1 MVPAFRRHDMVSVAA
16 AIAVASAVT
25 GVTEASPDVLEFVT
39 EGVQCDHQRS
49 VGHEAA
55 LAAVAVRTDEVVE
68 LAVSV
73 LVVCLLGL
81 YGAGVYVGH
90 VPCLVRHRI

>member
-1 MVPAFRRHDMVSVAA
+1 MPESKTPAKMVSVATA
-16 AIAVASAVT
+16 VAIAVCVAGIA
-25 GVTEASPDVLEFVT
+25 EACSDVLKLVAEW
-39 EGVQCDHQRS
+39 VQCDHKGS

-55 LAAVAVRTDEVVE
+55 LTAVSVRADKVVE

-81 YGAGVYVGH
+81 YFAGVDIGH
-90 VPCLVRHRI
+90 VLCLTRHRI